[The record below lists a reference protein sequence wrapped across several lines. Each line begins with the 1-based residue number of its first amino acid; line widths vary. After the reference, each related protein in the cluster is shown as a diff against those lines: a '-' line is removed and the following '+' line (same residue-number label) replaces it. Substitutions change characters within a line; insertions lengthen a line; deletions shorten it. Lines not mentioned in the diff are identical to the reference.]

1 MLHGPPMGLDT
12 LVALRSWRIWTR
24 WAWLETKRRYSRT
37 MIGPFWITIN
47 LGILVIGFGFVF
59 GALFGAD
66 IRTFIP
72 HVALGLVAWAF
83 ISGVISEGCSAFV
96 ANATVIKSISL
107 PPTVYALRLIARQG
121 IGLVHNCIIV
131 VAVIVLFPVEFGA
144 PAVYFLPALLIY
156 MVNAYWI
163 ILFTGIMG
171 ARYRD
176 FTQIVVALLQVI
188 FMFTPVFW
196 QKEFLGTNT
205 FITDWNPFFHF
216 VEIFRAPLLGQVPAW
231 ESYAVTGLVTLVGY
245 CAMFVL
251 YRRGAGR
258 VAYWV

>member
-1 MLHGPPMGLDT
+1 MTSPLLS
-12 LVALRSWRIWTR
+12 LEWFAL
-24 WAWLETKRRYSRT
+24 AYLAVLWLGYGRY
-37 MIGPFWITIN
+37 
-47 LGILVIGFGFVF
+47 
-59 GALFGAD
+59 
-66 IRTFIP
+66 
-72 HVALGLVAWAF
+72 
-83 ISGVISEGCSAFV
+83 
-96 ANATVIKSISL
+96 
-107 PPTVYALRLIARQG
+107 
-121 IGLVHNCIIV
+121 
-131 VAVIVLFPVEFGA
+131 
-144 PAVYFLPALLIY
+144 
-156 MVNAYWI
+156 
-163 ILFTGIMG
+163 

-231 ESYAVTGLVTLVGY
+231 ESYAVIGLVTLVGY